1 MVSVDKASTNF
12 ITLKPAFER
21 VTDAVTATAAVGY
34 FDVTA
39 SVITVALVNTAHVGP
54 ASVVTETFVDTGS
67 AVCVVLKSVLWPN
80 FLNLH
85 VLNFILISRSFRL
98 LVSML

>member
-1 MVSVDKASTNF
+1 MVPVDKASTNF

-34 FDVTA
+34 FAVPA
-39 SVITVALVNTAHVGP
+39 SVITVALVNSAHVGS
-54 ASVVTETFVDTGS
+54 ASVVTEAFVDTGS
-67 AVCVVLKSVLWPN
+67 VVLKSIFWPN

-85 VLNFILISRSFRL
+85 IWNFLLASTSFLL